1 MFLRMWIVNFCSVKK
16 GWICLG
22 YLYGWICSTNN
33 DGLCKIQRTYYLQYK
48 QIFLGSSMSILPQ
61 LKLINTLL
69 LNLVVL
75 RYHYN
80 NMKAIF
86 LSVKRS
92 KWVLLHEW
100 LWYHL
105 TIRWL
110 YLSKSFTFHNPFIK
124 YPRLLQFS
132 FIKPV
137 ILLGF
142 QLYELCACITPFS
155 PIFGRLWSVVSFS
168 AVGTGRW

>member
-1 MFLRMWIVNFCSVKK
+1 M
-16 GWICLG
+16 G
-22 YLYGWICSTNN
+22 YLCGWICSTNN
-33 DGLCKIQRTYYLQYK
+33 DGLCKIQGTYYLQYK
-48 QIFLGSSMSILPQ
+48 QISGGSSMSILPQ

-100 LWYHL
+100 VWYHL
-105 TIRWL
+105 TICWL
-110 YLSKSFTFHNPFIK
+110 YLSKTFTFHN
-124 YPRLLQFS
+124 LLLNIQGYCNFHITS

-142 QLYELCACITPFS
+142 QLYELCACITPFN
-155 PIFGRLWSVVSFS
+155 PIFGRLCSVVSFV